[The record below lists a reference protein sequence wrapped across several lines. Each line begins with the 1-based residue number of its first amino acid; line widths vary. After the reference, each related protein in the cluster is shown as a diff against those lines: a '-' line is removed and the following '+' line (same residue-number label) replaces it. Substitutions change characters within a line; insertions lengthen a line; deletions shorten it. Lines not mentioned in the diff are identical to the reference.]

1 MPTVIIGL
9 LVSSFSFATVSI
21 RNVDCPVKFEGT
33 VKEVVDGVGSSGAF
47 ATRSVV
53 FKTNQVMK
61 GEVSDQVVIEMLQYG
76 PYQLESGEDYR
87 VQLRDGHICQVEKL

>member
-1 MPTVIIGL
+1 MPAIFVAIL
-9 LVSSFSFATVSI
+9 LSSVSFATVSI

-33 VKEVVDGVGSSGAF
+33 VKQVVDSVGNTGSF
-47 ATRSVV
+47 ATRSIV
-53 FKTNQVMK
+53 FQTKQVLK
-61 GEVSDQVVIEMLQYG
+61 GEVGDQVVVEMLQYG